1 MPRSPLAPGCSL
13 CYPTGYTT
21 PTIDERGTEM
31 TKTELIVLFITEVLG
46 EKEVPLTGDSKLRK
60 FVRTKNS
67 RGERVSPGAY
77 WYVGRNGSCRIG
89 RTKANSQSLGENVKA
104 KMIAEAKASRGLK

>member
-1 MPRSPLAPGCSL
+1 
-13 CYPTGYTT
+13 
-21 PTIDERGTEM
+21 M
-31 TKTELIVLFITEVLG
+31 TKTELIVAFITEVLG

-89 RTKANSQSLGENVKA
+89 RTKANSQPLGENVKA